1 MDKVRQPDKKILG
14 NYNNWTYFIGLNRN
28 NKGTIPMVRSAAM
41 INGAPGKYTPS
52 SFTNHSNMPVRTS
65 GAATAATDASDAIT
79 P

>member
-41 INGAPGKYTPS
+41 INGAQENIPLRRSQT
-52 SFTNHSNMPVRTS
+52 TR
-65 GAATAATDASDAIT
+65 ICQ
-79 P
+79 